1 MGVFAT
7 QCIAALYS
15 DLMNKRQESDYNDF
29 FEFAKADIIPLI
41 DEVKE
46 FVGYNGR
53 RTDDTPSICL

>member
-1 MGVFAT
+1 
-7 QCIAALYS
+7 
-15 DLMNKRQESDYNDF
+15 MNKRQESDYNDF